1 MCFFYICRFR
11 NAFMSSTRVERAAAG
26 SAQRRRQRLLCQWL
40 RHERMTVAMAVAE
53 AVHHSSRG
61 QRTATAEATHD
72 APRSQ
77 FAVDVAGGTE
87 LFQLY
92 EDELNGVRPPPLAEV
107 RPQGR
112 LEQNTGG
119 GDCEHYVPMVQA
131 LDPQRRRRW
140 VRSSMFWTSS
150 CKRSSRN
157 SPHVQVSS
165 TVLRVSKPMDVEQV
179 LDVPVLH
186 MNPDE
191 LHALQGLSGSCTRPP
206 RKFLKF
212 LYRCW
217 FLRTHLS
224 RRWLLRRSK

>member
-1 MCFFYICRFR
+1 MADSHTCAPSIYVAFETPSCRR
-11 NAFMSSTRVERAAAG
+11 PVVERADGG
-26 SAQRRRQRLLCQWL
+26 SAQRRRQRLLRQWL
-40 RHERMTVAMAVAE
+40 RHEQMTVALAVAE

-112 LEQNTGG
+112 LEQHTGG
-119 GDCEHYVPMVQA
+119 GDCERHVPMVPV
-131 LDPQRRRRW
+131 LDAPVPQTL

-150 CKRSSRN
+150 CKRSCRKSPTSR
-157 SPHVQVSS
+157 
-165 TVLRVSKPMDVEQV
+165 
-179 LDVPVLH
+179 
-186 MNPDE
+186 
-191 LHALQGLSGSCTRPP
+191 CPP
-206 RKFLKF
+206 R
-212 LYRCW
+212 CCV
-217 FLRTHLS
+217 S
-224 RRWLLRRSK
+224 RSQWMSSRFSMSQCCT